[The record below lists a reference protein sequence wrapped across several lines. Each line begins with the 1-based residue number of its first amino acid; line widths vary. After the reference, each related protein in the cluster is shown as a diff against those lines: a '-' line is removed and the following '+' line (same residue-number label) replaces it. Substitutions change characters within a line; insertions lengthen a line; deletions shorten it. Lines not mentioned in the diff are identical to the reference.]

1 MLTEKGEMDMK
12 KRKIIITGVV
22 TLLFAALASN
32 TPSAEA
38 KKAPKLSKKNIKIE
52 KGFRTKVS
60 IKNAS
65 PKKVK
70 WTVNKAGK
78 SVVTLSSKKK
88 KSVTVKGKK
97 TGSATVTAKITLKG
111 KKKKTLRAK
120 IKVFKPGKNITVETK
135 KQTAFPGKVTA
146 FLDASGY
153 VSVKWDKVA
162 EAHAYV
168 VQRKTGSEGWKQVK
182 VTASRT
188 YTDRAVKENTVYSY
202 RVRANCDGMCTAY
215 SSASTVKTRKIGSEN
230 DTITY
235 PVTVPDPKP
244 VVTPEPDSKP
254 EEQPDQEEVKEP
266 YKAKYSYEVKVL
278 NQFSLYE
285 ETPIVL
291 FVKTDN
297 PNPNDFD
304 NVKVSFSGGSDMYGH
319 DYNYEDLQYQ
329 EQKETTTTF
338 FNKVN
343 GGWIYTVQFSSP
355 GVKDVSI
362 RELDKDGEN
371 NVWQIV
377 DTFHLEIQDGEKGL
391 QEHCNKI
398 IKKVSNESYNED
410 GLGKWSTLSGKQKM
424 ERLEEYVIN
433 HMHYPRLGAETSLGY
448 LPVWIIQENVGA
460 FWETGF
466 ADCGAANEM
475 MCVLARTLGY
485 EAHRQDTTMNG
496 GFHIVAMV
504 TIDGEE
510 VKYDAT
516 PWQGGYKD
524 WDYLL

>member
-1 MLTEKGEMDMK
+1 MK

-168 VQRKTGSEGWKQVK
+168 VQRRTGSEGWKQVK

-230 DTITY
+230 EKITY

-266 YKAKYSYEVKVL
+266 YKAKYSYEVEVL
-278 NQFSLYE
+278 NQFSIYQDE
-285 ETPIVL
+285 RIVL
-291 FVKTDN
+291 YIKTDN
-297 PNPNDFD
+297 PNPKEDVFWTDSNDLDSNF
-304 NVKVSFSGGSDMYGH
+304 GAYCTT
-319 DYNYEDLQYQ
+319 YEDVNYIDPSEDKQTTYHRKVKGGYIRTVMSHAVGKGTIYL
-329 EQKETTTTF
+329 KEGISD
-338 FNKVN
+338 NEC
-343 GGWIYTVQFSSP
+343 TVVASVQIE
-355 GVKDVSI
+355 V
-362 RELDKDGEN
+362 LDR
-371 NVWQIV
+371 
-377 DTFHLEIQDGEKGL
+377 EKGL
-391 QEHCNKI
+391 QEHCKNI
-398 IKKVSNESYNED
+398 IKIVSDENYNED
-410 GLGKWSTLSGKQKM
+410 GLGKWGTLSGKQKM

-485 EAHRQDTTMNG
+485 EAHRQNTTMNG

>member
-1 MLTEKGEMDMK
+1 MK
-12 KRKIIITGVV
+12 KSKLIIIGVISLMFV
-22 TLLFAALASN
+22 ALAFSA
-32 TPSAEA
+32 PSAEA
-38 KKAPKLSKKNIKIE
+38 KKAPELNKKNIKIE

-70 WTVNKAGK
+70 WTVNSAGK
-78 SVVTLSSKKK
+78 SVVSLSSKKR

-97 TGSATVTAKITLKG
+97 TGSATVAAKITLKG

-120 IKVFKPGKNITVETK
+120 IKVFKPGKNITVATK

-146 FLDASGY
+146 FLNASGY
-153 VSVKWDKVA
+153 VSVKWDKVT

-168 VQRKTGSEGWKQVK
+168 VQKKTGSEGWKQVK
-182 VTASRT
+182 VTSSRT
-188 YTDRAVKENTVYSY
+188 YTDRAVKEDTVYSY

-215 SSASTVKTRKIGSEN
+215 SSASTVKTGKIGDNSS
-230 DTITY
+230 TITY
-235 PVTVPDPKP
+235 PVTEPDREPVETPDPD
-244 VVTPEPDSKP
+244 TKP
-254 EEQPDQEEVKEP
+254 EKQPDQEEIKEP

-278 NQFSLYE
+278 NQFNIYE
-285 ETPIVL
+285 EKYNVPIVL
-291 FVKTDN
+291 YIKTDN
-297 PNPNDFD
+297 PNPN
-304 NVKVSFSGGSDMYGH
+304 GGKNGLAINIEGTDGGW
-319 DYNYEDLQYQ
+319 DYNYGDIQYQ
-329 EQKETTTTF
+329 EQEETTTTF
-338 FNKVN
+338 FNKVKD
-343 GGWIYTVQFSSP
+343 GWIYTCAMKTAGIHNLLIQE
-355 GVKDVSI
+355 DT
-362 RELDKDGEN
+362 GESN
-371 NVWQIV
+371 KYYIWETV
-377 DTFHLEIQDGEKGL
+377 DTFQIEVRDGEKSL

-398 IKKVSNESYNED
+398 IKTVSNESYNED

-475 MCVLARTLGY
+475 LCVLARTLGY
-485 EAHRQDTTMNG
+485 EAHRQNTTMNG

>member
-1 MLTEKGEMDMK
+1 MK

-32 TPSAEA
+32 TSSAEA
-38 KKAPKLSKKNIKIE
+38 KEAPKLSKKNIKIE

-168 VQRKTGSEGWKQVK
+168 VQRRTGSEGWKQVK

-188 YTDRAVKENTVYSY
+188 YTDRSVKENTVYSY

-278 NQFSLYE
+278 NQFALYE
-285 ETPIVL
+285 EKYNVPIVL
-291 FVKTDN
+291 YIRTDN
-297 PNPNDFD
+297 PNPN
-304 NVKVSFSGGSDMYGH
+304 GGDKGVAINIEGTDGGW
-319 DYNYEDLQYQ
+319 DYAYEDIQYQ
-329 EQKETTTTF
+329 EQEETTTTF
-338 FNKVN
+338 FNKVKD
-343 GGWIYTVQFSSP
+343 GWIYTCAMKTAGVHKLLIQEDTGESS
-355 GVKDVSI
+355 KYYI
-362 RELDKDGEN
+362 WET
-371 NVWQIV
+371 V
-377 DTFHLEIQDGEKGL
+377 DTFSIEVQDGEKGL
-391 QEHCNKI
+391 QEHCKNI
-398 IKKVSNESYNED
+398 IKIVSDENYNED
-410 GLGKWSTLSGKQKM
+410 GLGKWGTLSGKQKM
-424 ERLEEYVIN
+424 ERLEEYIIN
-433 HMHYPRLGAETSLGY
+433 HMHYPRLGVETSLGY

-460 FWETGF
+460 FWETGY

-475 MCVLARTLGY
+475 MCVLARMLGY
-485 EAHRQDTTMNG
+485 EAHRQNTTMNG

>member
-1 MLTEKGEMDMK
+1 MK
-12 KRKIIITGVV
+12 KSKLIIFGVV
-22 TLLFAALASN
+22 SLMFAALAFSAS
-32 TPSAEA
+32 SAEA
-38 KKAPKLSKKNIKIE
+38 KKAPKLNKKNIKIE

-70 WTVNKAGK
+70 WTVNSAGK
-78 SVVTLSSKKK
+78 SVVSLSSKRR

-111 KKKKTLRAK
+111 KKKKTLRTK
-120 IKVFKPGKNITVETK
+120 IKVFKPGKHITVATK

-146 FLDASGY
+146 FLNASGY
-153 VSVKWDKVA
+153 VSVKWDKVM

-168 VQRKTGSEGWKQVK
+168 VQKKTGSEGWKQVK
-182 VTASRT
+182 VTSSRT
-188 YTDRAVKENTVYSY
+188 YTDRAVKEDTVYSY

-215 SSASTVKTRKIGSEN
+215 SSASTVKTGKIGDNSS
-230 DTITY
+230 TITY
-235 PVTVPDPKP
+235 PVTEPDREPVETPDPD
-244 VVTPEPDSKP
+244 TKP
-254 EEQPDQEEVKEP
+254 EKQPDQEEIKEP
-266 YKAKYSYEVKVL
+266 YKAKYSYEIEVL
-278 NQFSLYE
+278 NQFSIYQDE
-285 ETPIVL
+285 RIVL
-291 FVKTDN
+291 FIKTDN
-297 PNPNDFD
+297 PNPKETVFWTD
-304 NVKVSFSGGSDMYGH
+304 SDELDSNFGAYCTT
-319 DYNYEDLQYQ
+319 YEDIDYVDPSEDKQTTSHRKVEGGYIRTVMSHAVGRGTINL
-329 EQKETTTTF
+329 KEGISDDECAI
-338 FNKVN
+338 VAS
-343 GGWIYTVQFSSP
+343 VQIE
-355 GVKDVSI
+355 V
-362 RELDKDGEN
+362 LDR
-371 NVWQIV
+371 
-377 DTFHLEIQDGEKGL
+377 EKGL

-398 IKKVSNESYNED
+398 IKTVSNESYNED

-433 HMHYPRLGAETSLGY
+433 HMHYPRFGAETSLGY

-475 MCVLARTLGY
+475 LCVLARTLGY
-485 EAHRQDTTMNG
+485 EAHRQNTTMNG